1 MVLRKIAARV
11 ASGERGAGGTVRLF
25 AKRRQ
30 FDEFVGETHAELYAV
45 GAAVGP
51 VSQAAAKGGS
61 LRGGIRA
68 GAVHQGAELV
78 ASGGESSSEDE
89 IVDKP
94 PTKRV
99 SVAVRLYISFGYGW
113 V

>member
-1 MVLRKIAARV
+1 MVLRSIAARV

-30 FDEFVGETHAELYAV
+30 FDEFVAETHAQVHAA
-45 GAAVGP
+45 GAAAAP
-51 VSQAAAKGGS
+51 VRQAAM
-61 LRGGIRA
+61 
-68 GAVHQGAELV
+68 
-78 ASGGESSSEDE
+78 
-89 IVDKP
+89 VDKP

-99 SVAVRLYISFGYGW
+99 SVAVRLCISFGYGW